1 VELGWNLDFLV
12 GGRLTGLA
20 GYRFDTRMPLHLRS
34 LSLFH
39 VALPPLLLWL
49 LRRLGYDHRA
59 LLTQTVLTWVVL
71 PATYRLTDC
80 KENVNWA
87 FGPGGRRRP
96 SFRARS
102 TWAC

>member
-20 GYRFDTRMPLHLRS
+20 AYMFDRRMPLHLRS

-49 LRRLGYDHRA
+49 LRRLGYDRRA
-59 LLTQTVLTWVVL
+59 LLTQTALT
-71 PATYRLTDC
+71 
-80 KENVNWA
+80 
-87 FGPGGRRRP
+87 
-96 SFRARS
+96 
-102 TWAC
+102 